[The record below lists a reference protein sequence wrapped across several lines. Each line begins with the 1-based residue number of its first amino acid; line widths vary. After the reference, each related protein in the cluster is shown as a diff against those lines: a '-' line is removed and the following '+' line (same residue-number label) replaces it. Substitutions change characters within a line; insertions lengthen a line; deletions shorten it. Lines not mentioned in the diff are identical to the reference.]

1 MEKHTDREKKR
12 TAAALTCLLFALMAG
27 MVIAYAVI
35 ADDRIFYFVSV
46 TMMMLTIAAIF
57 IETERK
63 RSRTSEI
70 VIVSTMV
77 TIAVVCRAAF
87 FMLPEIKPAAAVVI
101 ISAVCLGERTG
112 FMIGALSMFISNF
125 SLVGAMD
132 AVSDV
137 RYGND
142 RSYSRRRHKFT

>member
-87 FMLPEIKPAAAVVI
+87 FILTGYKTGPNQI
-101 ISAVCLGERTG
+101 IESILV
-112 FMIGALSMFISNF
+112 LS
-125 SLVGAMD
+125 
-132 AVSDV
+132 
-137 RYGND
+137 
-142 RSYSRRRHKFT
+142 